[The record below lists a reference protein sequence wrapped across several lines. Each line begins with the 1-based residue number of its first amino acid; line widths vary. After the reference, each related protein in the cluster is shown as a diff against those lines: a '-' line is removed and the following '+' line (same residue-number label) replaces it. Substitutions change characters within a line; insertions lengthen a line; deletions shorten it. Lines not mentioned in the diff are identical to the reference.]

1 MDPRTR
7 RRKEVKK
14 VYLDT
19 EDPDVALERLR
30 DELLKIRQGESREV
44 RTLPPFS
51 EYAASLLERKLAS
64 GEIKSGKSVE
74 VWGTV
79 LENHLI
85 PVFGEYRVDQITK
98 LDVEEWKSKMG
109 RLVQKGEYAPTT
121 INNLLKYLRVV
132 LNAACADCEL
142 ERNPIMHVKDL
153 DASEHHTYTEEQPN
167 SLRADEMPKF
177 LSVMRDLYPQ
187 HFAFV
192 ALGFATGL
200 RPSHIRPLRRRGA
213 TPDVNWEQG
222 TLLVRRSETAGKV
235 MNTTKTNLLQK
246 IGLPEDLMSILR
258 WQADRLEASVGPMR
272 DSDLLFPSETGGFR
286 AASCLDRPFDVVA
299 EKIGLEKSITARA
312 MRRTFNDLC
321 RRARVESV
329 VTRSISG
336 HATEQMKQHYETVNV
351 EEKREGLAKVIS
363 LAGFRQAFHG
373 NVGAPDSASSAVAA
387 VGVLN

>member
-19 EDPDVALERLR
+19 EDPDVALSRLR
-30 DELLKIRQGESREV
+30 DEMLKIRQGESREV
-44 RTLPPFS
+44 RTLPRFS
-51 EYAASLLERKLAS
+51 EFAASLLERKLAS
-64 GEIKSGKSVE
+64 GEVKSGKSVE

-79 LENHLI
+79 LESHLI
-85 PVFGEYRVDQITK
+85 PVFGEYRVDEISK
-98 LDVEEWKSKMG
+98 LDVEDWKSQMG
-109 RLVQKGEYAPTT
+109 RLVRKGEYAPTT
-121 INNLLKYLRVV
+121 INNLLKYLRVI
-132 LNAACADCEL
+132 LNAACADYEL
-142 ERNPIMHVKDL
+142 ERNPITYVKDL

-167 SLRADEMPKF
+167 SLTADEMPQF
-177 LSVMRDLYPQ
+177 LTAMRDLYPQ

-200 RPSHIRPLRRRGA
+200 RPSHMRPLRRKGA
-213 TPDVNWEQG
+213 TPDVNWEEG

-246 IGLPEDLMSILR
+246 IGLPEDLISILQ
-258 WQADRLEASVGPMR
+258 WQANRLEASVGPMR
-272 DSDLLFPSETGGFR
+272 DSELLFPSETGGFR

-299 EKIGLEKSITARA
+299 EKIGLKKSITARA

-351 EEKREGLAKVIS
+351 EEKRESLAKVIS

-373 NVGAPDSASSAVAA
+373 SVGAPESATTGAT
-387 VGVLN
+387 VLN